1 MRHFISLGVRG
12 VLLEIGGLLMRVQG
26 GLFYRGLVRRR
37 ATLNPRYQQRLGPF
51 DSSGHF

>member
-26 GLFYRGLVRRR
+26 GIFYRGLLRRR
-37 ATLNPRYQQRLGPF
+37 RDAQQRFHPRRTL
-51 DSSGHF
+51 

>member
-26 GLFYRGLVRRR
+26 GIFYRGLLRRR
-37 ATLNPRYQQRLGPF
+37 DAQQRFHPRRTL
-51 DSSGHF
+51 